1 MTPAEQ
7 RLVNKQSLWRRD
19 PSGARTARRDHDLR
33 AREGQAVACPAPTT
47 VRCKLPRTQVRM
59 RYIRVTTMDVPF
71 ELVENQLVAGITIG
85 GRGPFACLLDTAVAP
100 SVVDLALAR
109 ELGLAVRDD
118 VPGEAA
124 GQGSEGG
131 TFYPSELP
139 EVWLGELEVGDVE
152 AVAADLSRLGSKLNR
167 PLHAILGQSFFE
179 GRVVQL
185 DYRNRR
191 VRLDPHGFERGLR
204 ADIEGAADLTPVVT
218 VQVNAAS
225 VPVVLDTGSSLTL
238 GIYVESVEQLGLARG
253 ARTCDPAGIPGR
265 ARPHRRLRG
274 CRRLARARRRS
285 AQSGRDGVPAPSA
298 RGSDPR
304 ARQSRQRVSAAHPAH
319 ARLPT
324 ARALHRRCELTRGSC
339 RSPRVD
345 AKLRARWRVEE
356 RVSARR
362 RRGVTAV

>member
-1 MTPAEQ
+1 MPRPHDRQMQTAA
-7 RLVNKQSLWRRD
+7 N
-19 PSGARTARRDHDLR
+19 SG
-33 AREGQAVACPAPTT
+33 GMQ
-47 VRCKLPRTQVRM
+47 
-59 RYIRVTTMDVPF
+59 YIRVTTMDVPF
-71 ELVENQLVAGITIG
+71 DLVENQLVAGITIG

-139 EVWLGELEVGDVE
+139 EVWLGELELGDVE

-238 GIYVESVEQLGLARG
+238 GIYLESVEQLGLAEALASATPRASLG
-253 ARTCDPAGIPGR
+253 ARGHIDAYEGVVDSLVLGDVRLSPAATVFLPRAHGDPTR
-265 ARPHRRLRG
+265 ALGNLGNGFLQHTLLTLDYPRRRLFI
-274 CRRLARARRRS
+274 
-285 AQSGRDGVPAPSA
+285 
-298 RGSDPR
+298 
-304 ARQSRQRVSAAHPAH
+304 AAA
-319 ARLPT
+319 
-324 ARALHRRCELTRGSC
+324 S
-339 RSPRVD
+339 
-345 AKLRARWRVEE
+345 
-356 RVSARR
+356 
-362 RRGVTAV
+362 